1 MSRHNIQPMF
11 LMQYSL
17 KPEPARP
24 MNPIPSGSVA
34 SLNSHDTPLFSAFW
48 QAMDIEDR
56 LDLGFLDARSAKRE
70 KRERRAQTKALL
82 AYFKKRGLVPSRL
95 SQRDKL
101 RSIFG
106 ACLARLRRSR
116 AGMVLV
122 YVEDLWL
129 ETKPQNVPGSGRK
142 RPNWQR
148 KLRYTLERFS
158 TQPKIEE
165 TLKLM
170 DTPIPKDRR

>member
-1 MSRHNIQPMF
+1 M
-11 LMQYSL
+11 
-17 KPEPARP
+17 E
-24 MNPIPSGSVA
+24 
-34 SLNSHDTPLFSAFW
+34 
-48 QAMDIEDR
+48 
-56 LDLGFLDARSAKRE
+56 
-70 KRERRAQTKALL
+70 
-82 AYFKKRGLVPSRL
+82 
-95 SQRDKL
+95 
-101 RSIFG
+101 
-106 ACLARLRRSR
+106 LRRSR